1 MSRIYVDPENIR
13 YVKAGNR
20 YKKGGTK
27 QMYTYDLQELKWFF
41 KILVCCFDFY
51 NVSPCLIDKIF
62 WWCLYIKTYFYLVL
76 PFNTYFLEFKIILN
90 GFLFCNF
97 MEQM

>member
-41 KILVCCFDFY
+41 KILIWVEGRMI
-51 NVSPCLIDKIF
+51 VVLISTM
-62 WWCLYIKTYFYLVL
+62 CHLA
-76 PFNTYFLEFKIILN
+76 
-90 GFLFCNF
+90 
-97 MEQM
+97 